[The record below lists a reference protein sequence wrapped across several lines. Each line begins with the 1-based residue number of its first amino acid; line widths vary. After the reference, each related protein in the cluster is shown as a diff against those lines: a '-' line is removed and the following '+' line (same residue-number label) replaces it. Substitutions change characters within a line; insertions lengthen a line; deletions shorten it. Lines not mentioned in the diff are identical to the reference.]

1 MTNSAGMLGRFV
13 LLVGFIAAA
22 MILGAGPLYR
32 FAGVDL
38 GLAFT
43 FLKYGSYV
51 AIGTGALAV
60 LWLIVALF
68 SRSAQGLVMVIL
80 MPSEKSSP
88 AMRST
93 CGIAPGKSFGGC
105 TGMK

>member
-38 GLAFT
+38 G
-43 FLKYGSYV
+43 KP
-51 AIGTGALAV
+51 
-60 LWLIVALF
+60 
-68 SRSAQGLVMVIL
+68 SRS
-80 MPSEKSSP
+80 
-88 AMRST
+88 
-93 CGIAPGKSFGGC
+93 
-105 TGMK
+105 